1 MVEDVL
7 DVPPRVLEL
16 LETFLSASSRG
27 EHALLILET
36 RKTSISMKY
45 RSVETVTGPSA
56 TTSPSAV
63 LKKKMNP
70 ARARR
75 SKARLELFLKKKDEE
90 RNQELSIQVIGESAT
105 SEVAGAANY
114 NTRKVVTDM
123 AEEISAIPQLD
134 GVCERESPKNESREV
149 FSFKS
154 DFTEEDI
161 KNQLDEIFKNT
172 NEISTKIILRDQ
184 LGPRM
189 YLYTLEL
196 KMDKGKT
203 QKASFSWP
211 QMSSP

>member
-56 TTSPSAV
+56 TTSPSAA

-90 RNQELSIQVIGESAT
+90 RN
-105 SEVAGAANY
+105 
-114 NTRKVVTDM
+114 
-123 AEEISAIPQLD
+123 
-134 GVCERESPKNESREV
+134 
-149 FSFKS
+149 
-154 DFTEEDI
+154 
-161 KNQLDEIFKNT
+161 
-172 NEISTKIILRDQ
+172 
-184 LGPRM
+184 
-189 YLYTLEL
+189 
-196 KMDKGKT
+196 
-203 QKASFSWP
+203 
-211 QMSSP
+211 